1 MVQKT
6 GIHIFKNLRKD
17 LNAYLAGAMKNQDS
31 PSLIINS
38 VSDHVHILFRMSK
51 KIPLTKIV
59 EEIKKQSSKW
69 MKKPEQGITKFAW
82 QDGYAAFSVSS
93 SKLEAVIKY
102 IRNQEEHHKEKSF
115 EEEVAEFMEQYD
127 VDEYD
132 QKYFFS

>member
-1 MVQKT
+1 
-6 GIHIFKNLRKD
+6 
-17 LNAYLAGAMKNQDS
+17 
-31 PSLIINS
+31 
-38 VSDHVHILFRMSK
+38 
-51 KIPLTKIV
+51 
-59 EEIKKQSSKW
+59 